1 MDKLGNEMHL
11 MINANIYICMYIYMY
26 IYIYI
31 YISTYM
37 CFVYI
42 YNKKQIGIHLKSKRL
57 SSLELSSSVSNT
69 K

>member
-1 MDKLGNEMHL
+1 
-11 MINANIYICMYIYMY
+11 MYIYIY
-26 IYIYI
+26 IYVYIYI

-42 YNKKQIGIHLKSKRL
+42 YNKKQIGIHLNSKRL